1 VFFFFVLLLF
11 ARLFFLVSSSSL
23 VPHPSLPEHRPVQDV
38 PDRPVGRLPHL
49 LQLELLDA
57 RLVGRD
63 RRALDADAVLQ
74 DGVGGVDRHLVV
86 GGVAVREPQVVVL
99 DGEVEV
105 GEDELL
111 LDLGPD
117 DAGGFFFSFS
127 GSFFFRGGFLRRAL
141 VLSPFFS
148 PFLLLH
154 HFLLSTHRVISS
166 PSRST
171 TGLATLILVTG
182 VFEERGRERNNDEI
196 KRLRSRKP
204 LRELRSPCFSF
215 FLALFFAS
223 EWRHEASPHFLFSP
237 VGRRLLMS
245 HYGSDRESQ

>member
-1 VFFFFVLLLF
+1 MFFFFVLLLLF

-127 GSFFFRGGFLRRAL
+127 GSFFFQRWVSEKGACS
-141 VLSPFFS
+141 LSLLFS
-148 PFLLLH
+148 
-154 HFLLSTHRVISS
+154 ISS
-166 PSRST
+166 PPPLSAFYSP
-171 TGLATLILVTG
+171 GHLVAVEVDDRVG
-182 VFEERGRERNNDEI
+182 DLDLGDW
-196 KRLRSRKP
+196 
-204 LRELRSPCFSF
+204 SF
-215 FLALFFAS
+215 
-223 EWRHEASPHFLFSP
+223 
-237 VGRRLLMS
+237 
-245 HYGSDRESQ
+245 